1 MTFFINNNVI
11 VCASEYLLQ
20 ISELIQ
26 CLAQA
31 NINQV
36 DSASSADVLHLYQ
49 LLRVA
54 TQDNLE
60 ALWKQ
65 FSGNAEYR

>member
-1 MTFFINNNVI
+1 MTFFMNNFI
-11 VCASEYLLQ
+11 EFASKYLLQ

-26 CLAQA
+26 RLAQA

-36 DSASSADVLHLYQ
+36 DSASSADVLQLYQ

-54 TQDNLE
+54 TLDNLE

-65 FSGNAEYR
+65 FSVNTEYR